1 MATAQ
6 QVLAQL
12 AALAGENESKVG
24 SNNTTVN
31 KYFGAPGAAY
41 CGYSL
46 LYAFAK
52 AGSKLLDGSGAANV
66 GNLAR
71 FCEGKGWR
79 VSTPQAGDIFVQ
91 RSGGYENGH
100 TGFVWKNLGNGY
112 FITLEGNYGAV
123 KATAAQ
129 AENGTGSTFEGI
141 GYRKQKITSDYKFYR
156 PAYDGASS
164 GGSTPAPAPTPTPR
178 TADKAKVK
186 EFQKF
191 LGVAQDADPGPDT
204 EKAALKK
211 MLLGV
216 LTKRPLRQGD
226 TGDEV
231 AVLQGLFY
239 CLGYDPKG
247 LDKSFGSGCA
257 AAVREFEKDEGLTVD
272 AGAAGKEVVT
282 RLLDK
287 VFK

>member
-100 TGFVWKNLGNGY
+100 TGFAWKNLGNGY

-211 MLLGV
+211 CCWACSRSARSGRA
-216 LTKRPLRQGD
+216 TPATRWRSSRGSFTASATTRRASTRASAPAARQLS
-226 TGDEV
+226 V
-231 AVLQGLFY
+231 
-239 CLGYDPKG
+239 
-247 LDKSFGSGCA
+247 SS
-257 AAVREFEKDEGLTVD
+257 RR
-272 AGAAGKEVVT
+272 T
-282 RLLDK
+282 RA
-287 VFK
+287 